1 MSNIKEEKKLPN
13 GFESLLKP
21 IIGDSYFEAFKIA
34 MSDNPSV
41 SIRLNKFKTKN
52 EWKIAEYLNPQ
63 PIPWCEEGYY
73 LSSRPNFTF
82 DPLFHAGFYYVQD
95 AASMFISYILKNV
108 VKDPVLLLDL
118 CAAPGGKTICA
129 RSSLPPK
136 SLVISN
142 EAITKR
148 ANILVENVKKFGHPD
163 VIVTNNY
170 PRDYHKAKLK
180 ADIVIA
186 DVPCSGEGMFRK
198 EQHAIE
204 QWEPKLVDAC
214 AKLQRSIIKDIWD
227 NIVEGGYLIYST
239 CTLNTKE
246 NEENIQWILREFNAE
261 TVDIPITKKWNIVG
275 SLIDTTLNVYRF
287 IPGVT
292 KTEGLFITVIKKKGN
307 KFGSAFEK
315 IGANVTKYLSK
326 LNIMF
331 TGKEKG
337 IVKGGKIFPPQS
349 EALSIIRT
357 DNTVIKVDVDYDTI
371 MKYLRRESIVF
382 KETIPKGI
390 ILLTYKKQPIGF
402 INNICTRANNLYP
415 QEWRIRSSYIPTD
428 PIEIIEHKN

>member
-1 MSNIKEEKKLPN
+1 M
-13 GFESLLKP
+13 
-21 IIGDSYFEAFKIA
+21 
-34 MSDNPSV
+34 
-41 SIRLNKFKTKN
+41 
-52 EWKIAEYLNPQ
+52 
-63 PIPWCEEGYY
+63 
-73 LSSRPNFTF
+73 
-82 DPLFHAGFYYVQD
+82 
-95 AASMFISYILKNV
+95 
-108 VKDPVLLLDL
+108 
-118 CAAPGGKTICA
+118 
-129 RSSLPPK
+129 PPK